1 VRGELEAEGAGCHRG
16 DDELS
21 GRRW

>member
-21 GRRW
+21 GGRW